1 MRSQRHHHLF
11 DSFLLD
17 AAKLPAR
24 VALVFGFRLE
34 GHEARGVATAAS
46 CSHIQRRHPHDPI
59 RRPARAGILFAR
71 EERHEHQLRSV
82 GFIDTR
88 QVQVADDPAALSRA
102 TGPSR
107 IPHIPLL
114 TCMSV
119 HSFAAQAWKSDALKD
134 DWEGYCLVSSAG
146 QASPRTARLSGSGGI
161 VDVIVASVLKGN
173 LDLRPP
179 CCVSECCD
187 LNDDAALEV
196 LDARALMLARSNTAE
211 DFFRFV

>member
-1 MRSQRHHHLF
+1 
-11 DSFLLD
+11 
-17 AAKLPAR
+17 
-24 VALVFGFRLE
+24 
-34 GHEARGVATAAS
+34 
-46 CSHIQRRHPHDPI
+46 
-59 RRPARAGILFAR
+59 
-71 EERHEHQLRSV
+71 
-82 GFIDTR
+82 
-88 QVQVADDPAALSRA
+88 
-102 TGPSR
+102 
-107 IPHIPLL
+107 
-114 TCMSV
+114 MSV

-196 LDARALMLARSNTAE
+196 LGARALMLARSNTAE